1 MKKIF
6 FNLLATIAF
15 AITSCEEVIDY
26 ELRTADTKLVV
37 EGLITNQQGPY
48 TVRLSNTKGYLE
60 EGRTPGVNGAIVTIS
75 DNHGNA
81 ETLEQTG
88 DGLYQTKT
96 LQGTPG
102 YTYYLHVVVDGKT
115 YTAQSYMPT
124 VSTIDSLTFEY
135 HKKTHMEDEGYL
147 PILHFADPAGKGN
160 NYRWNVYV
168 NGALD
173 PDELAV
179 LNDELYDGSYGHAS
193 MGFIIQKGDH
203 LRVELMSI
211 DKPAYNFWYAL
222 VNQQN
227 STGGPFESTPA
238 NAPSNISGGAIGY
251 FGASAVSV
259 MEAVVE

>member
-6 FNLLATIAF
+6 VYLLATIAF
-15 AITSCEEVIDY
+15 AFTSCEEVIDY
-26 ELRTADTKLVV
+26 ELRNADTKLVV
-37 EGLITNQQGPY
+37 EGLVTNQAGPY
-48 TVRLSNTKGYLE
+48 TVRLSNTRGYLE

-75 DNHGNA
+75 DNHGNT
-81 ETLEQTG
+81 ETLEATG

-102 YTYYLHVVVDGKT
+102 YTYYLQVVVDGKT
-115 YTAQSYMPT
+115 YTARSYMPT

-135 HKKTHMEDEGYL
+135 HKKTHMEDEGYY
-147 PILHFADPAGKGN
+147 PIIHFADPAGKGN

-168 NGALD
+168 NGVLD

-179 LNDELYDGSYGHAS
+179 LNDELYDGSYGHAN

-203 LRVELMSI
+203 LRVELLSI

-238 NAPSNISGGAIGY
+238 NAPTNISGGAIGY

-259 MEAVVE
+259 MEAVVK